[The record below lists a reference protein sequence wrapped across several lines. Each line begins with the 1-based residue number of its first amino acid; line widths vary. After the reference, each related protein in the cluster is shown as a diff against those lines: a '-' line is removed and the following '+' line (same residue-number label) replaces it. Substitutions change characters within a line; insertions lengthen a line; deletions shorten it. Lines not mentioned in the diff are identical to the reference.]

1 MGGQGPPLTE
11 LTGPQRRAQ
20 LVSRSGVTLVSG
32 IASMNESYLLPVI
45 VDVPDIQQAA
55 FEKLRREAGA
65 AVRQG

>member
-1 MGGQGPPLTE
+1 
-11 LTGPQRRAQ
+11 
-20 LVSRSGVTLVSG
+20 
-32 IASMNESYLLPVI
+32 MNESYLLPVI